1 MAVTITLAE
10 SRQILGDVDNSI
22 GDFFP
27 QAFNAAV
34 AAVRHYCP
42 TAPDEISDMA
52 VLQVIGYWISM
63 PHDNPSTMR
72 ELDGDRDIWS
82 DTKRTA
88 NALRFSGATALL
100 SPFKRRRALG

>member
-1 MAVTITLAE
+1 MAITLTLDRARE
-10 SRQILGDVDNSI
+10 ILGDADNSA

-34 AAVRHYCP
+34 AAVRHYCDV
-42 TAPDEISDMA
+42 APAEITDMA
-52 VLQVIGYWISM
+52 VLQVTGYFVSQ

-82 DTKRTA
+82 DTKRSS
-88 NALRFSGATALL
+88 NALRFAGAMALL